1 MGIMKALLFSLALAP
16 DVLMP
21 RPLELSAASG
31 DPVELERLV
40 TRLGPARTLQLVR
53 AATRSGQQRAA
64 AAGLRGLGL
73 AGSQHPQLA
82 AQAFVPLI
90 ELLAQT
96 VEDKLQH
103 AAGETLIRLAGTLGH
118 DTSCDEPD
126 ELGCGGE
133 LPMAPYYLTQLA
145 ARPALPWFVRAQ
157 LVQALSL
164 LPVSQWRAEA
174 QRVVTI
180 LRGAVGPGPE
190 HAALR
195 QAALGALAVLAQH
208 GDDRWLVAVALDP
221 AEPLLAASAAAELCM
236 PGLVPRRPPRPPVA
250 TSSGATTPPLSLAP
264 AVVERVRGLA
274 APEQPLPVRQ
284 QVEGCLRLLG
294 TPQDRA
300 LLLAIPPPLKK
311 KK

>member
-1 MGIMKALLFSLALAP
+1 MAIVKALLFSLALAP

-53 AATRSGQQRAA
+53 SAIRSGQHRAA

-96 VEDKLQH
+96 AEEKLQN

-145 ARPALPWFVRAQ
+145 GRAALPWFVRAQ
-157 LVQALSL
+157 LMQALAL

-208 GDDRWLVAVALDP
+208 GDDRWLVAMALDP
-221 AEPLLAASAAAELCM
+221 AEPLLAAAAAAELCL
-236 PGLVPRRPPRPPVA
+236 PGLVPRRPQRPVA
-250 TSSGATTPPLSLAP
+250 ANAGAQAPPASLPP
-264 AVVERVRGLA
+264 AVVERVRSLA
-274 APEQPLPVRQ
+274 GPEQPFAVRL

-300 LLLAIPPPLKK
+300 LLQAIPPPWKK

>member
-1 MGIMKALLFSLALAP
+1 MAIVKALLFSLALAP

-21 RPLELSAASG
+21 RPLDLSAASG

-40 TRLGPARTLQLVR
+40 TRLGPTRTLQLVR
-53 AATRSGQQRAA
+53 TATRSGQQRAA

-96 VEDKLQH
+96 AEEKLQN

-145 ARPALPWFVRAQ
+145 SRPALPWFVRAQ
-157 LVQALSL
+157 LVQALAL

-221 AEPLLAASAAAELCM
+221 AEPLLAASAAAELCL
-236 PGLVPRRPPRPPVA
+236 PGLVPRRPQRPVSGAAAPPV
-250 TSSGATTPPLSLAP
+250 SLPP
-264 AVVERVRGLA
+264 AVIERVRSLA
-274 APEQPLPVRQ
+274 GPEQPLPVRQ

-300 LLLAIPPPLKK
+300 LLLAIPPQLKK